1 MKLLYRLKE
10 RRKFT
15 YGIKFGKE
23 KFSFSK
29 KKIGVRQLVAC
40 SLQLNFKGEIE
51 SLRIIKRL
59 NLDIFKSEDVKTVV
73 KSTIVFKVL
82 RITGIQGI
90 KSLRLSQLLH
100 EARTS
105 TKIRALFY

>member
-1 MKLLYRLKE
+1 M
-10 RRKFT
+10 
-15 YGIKFGKE
+15 GIKFGKE

-40 SLQLNFKGEIE
+40 SLQLNFKGEIKC
-51 SLRIIKRL
+51 LRIIKRL
-59 NLDIFKSEDVKTVV
+59 NLDILKSEDVKTIV

-90 KSLRLSQLLH
+90 KSLRLSQLLN

>member
-1 MKLLYRLKE
+1 M
-10 RRKFT
+10 
-15 YGIKFGKE
+15 GIKFGKE

-29 KKIGVRQLVAC
+29 KKIGIRQLVAC
-40 SLQLNFKGEIE
+40 SLQLNFKGEIKC
-51 SLRIIKRL
+51 LRIIKRL
-59 NLDIFKSEDVKTVV
+59 NLDILKSEDVKTVV

-100 EARTS
+100 KARTS